1 MSEESQNRVYGWFA
15 RELSESF
22 SDERRVHLQNLHR
35 PLQRTLF
42 LVAGPLSILAYAY
55 TAWATPVWQNLVMLG
70 AVVALF
76 IAWAA
81 ALALTNRGRLEASVY
96 TFMGSVLV
104 FEGLETSIMT
114 GSEPTAV
121 LAGCAVVA
129 YGALYTKRFL
139 YLSAVG
145 LALLIIVSEII
156 KTSRPWGIY
165 VVPTQDRLITQIFFA
180 VLIMFL
186 LGFILRRGLIISSTM
201 YEDARQ
207 KSLSQARVIAAA
219 ARIQPIIDK
228 VAGKLKQ
235 IADGFV
241 AQSSEHAATTNEVS
255 VTMGHIMSSAGQS
268 ATAANRTKAIAD
280 STREDSVRSRDR
292 LLAVQRGFGDV
303 TKAIESSLYSIN
315 DLSRQAENIEEILG
329 YNREIG
335 EHIKVLAVNAAI
347 EAATA
352 GEYGRGFRVVA
363 EELREMIVKTDANL
377 KRSSQLLGTIMGQA
391 KENAASTQRAAEALV
406 HFYEELQATG
416 ELIDSITE
424 SFVTTSGQV
433 GRIADAAQAQVV
445 GIDQVRVA
453 LTQIDSAAGQ
463 LEAAA
468 RVLVEGVDEIVTSH
482 QDLRAVLSS
491 GEKDT

>member
-1 MSEESQNRVYGWFA
+1 MYDEA
-15 RELSESF
+15 R
-22 SDERRVHLQNLHR
+22 
-35 PLQRTLF
+35 
-42 LVAGPLSILAYAY
+42 A
-55 TAWATPVWQNLVMLG
+55 
-70 AVVALF
+70 
-76 IAWAA
+76 
-81 ALALTNRGRLEASVY
+81 
-96 TFMGSVLV
+96 
-104 FEGLETSIMT
+104 
-114 GSEPTAV
+114 
-121 LAGCAVVA
+121 
-129 YGALYTKRFL
+129 K
-139 YLSAVG
+139 
-145 LALLIIVSEII
+145 
-156 KTSRPWGIY
+156 SR
-165 VVPTQDRLITQIFFA
+165 
-180 VLIMFL
+180 
-186 LGFILRRGLIISSTM
+186 
-201 YEDARQ
+201 
-207 KSLSQARVIAAA
+207 SQAEVIGAAT
-219 ARIQPIIDK
+219 RIQPVIDK
-228 VAGKLKQ
+228 VAVQLKR
-235 IADGFV
+235 IADEFV

-255 VTMGHIMSSAGQS
+255 VTMGAIMTSADQS
-268 ATAANRTKAIAD
+268 ASAAKKAKAVAD
-280 STREDSVRSRDR
+280 ATREDSVRSRDR

-303 TKAIESSLYSIN
+303 TKAIEGSLFSIN
-315 DLSRQAENIEEILG
+315 ELSRQAENIEEILG